1 MNNAQLPTDYE
12 HLISLG
18 FSECN
23 VRETLAVT
31 RGDKKAALHILQRGL
46 KDSDNSWRKEGKDDF
61 VNDVA
66 NLNLPNSPEAR
77 ALHKS
82 PIYTRV
88 GQVFLRDGVVYHKLT
103 VVLLDRRSWSV
114 EKTYYDFCSLKQSLP
129 LGTCSMFT
137 NRFPQPSILAVFGKQ
152 MNRAE
157 LETRRARL
165 EEWLRELVLNEAAMT
180 NTSILA
186 LIYEFVEES
195 KHRASASASAAAALS
210 PSTKHGLTGGV
221 GAGAPTSPNLNLAAG
236 SGSSP
241 HPHTN
246 TQQLQ
251 PPVLP
256 GTLFPLPLAKFR
268 ERLPFKVN
276 LAELKDPPQVH
287 VAKEQEDPEAVM
299 KQLTKDFK
307 VFLSSLISLI
317 LFISLS
323 PTQNLSLSLYISF
336 FLFLSLPLSS
346 FLYLSLPFSTSLYLS
361 LPFSTSLYL
370 SFFLSISL
378 SFSLDIAGPDHY
390 KLS

>member
-256 GTLFPLPLAKFR
+256 GTLFPLPLAQFR

-307 VFLSSLISLI
+307 VFLSSLISHSFYL
-317 LFISLS
+317 SLTH
-323 PTQNLSLSLYISF
+323 PKSLSLFIYIFLSLPFSTSLFLSLPFSSF
-336 FLFLSLPLSS
+336 LYLSLPLSS
-346 FLYLSLPFSTSLYLS
+346 FLYLSLPLF
-361 LPFSTSLYL
+361 L
-370 SFFLSISL
+370 SFYLALFLT
-378 SFSLDIAGPDHY
+378 
-390 KLS
+390 